1 MTHRSGD
8 RGSSRDAALPIAPG
22 HRLEAPVATAP
33 IESVSRPGPDPD
45 RSTLESSRPAGR
57 AAEKRAVRRVV
68 AAWIA
73 NDVAWAL
80 ILALTTRRYRRRP
93 S

>member
-1 MTHRSGD
+1 VTH
-8 RGSSRDAALPIAPG
+8 GSG
-22 HRLEAPVATAP
+22 HRVSSSGAAVPITAGHSLEPLFATVP
-33 IESVSRPGPDPD
+33 IESGARPNHGHGH
-45 RSTLESSRPAGR
+45 STLESSRAAGR
-57 AAEKRAVRRVV
+57 AAEKRAVGRVV

-80 ILALTTRRYRRRP
+80 ILAWTIRRYRRRR